1 METDGGLIVRILET
15 NKNINIHIEGEG
27 IDQII
32 NLIRDNLPDADIQS
46 EEGDEDI
53 VEWNSTD
60 LAKKISA
67 KKTPG
72 KLLQAYRLRE
82 GLTLVQLAEKIG
94 TKYPN
99 LSAMENDR
107 RTIGVATAKKLG
119 KILNVDFKKFIG

>member
-1 METDGGLIVRILET
+1 
-15 NKNINIHIEGEG
+15 
-27 IDQII
+27 
-32 NLIRDNLPDADIQS
+32 
-46 EEGDEDI
+46 
-53 VEWNSTD
+53 
-60 LAKKISA
+60 LAKEIRT

-107 RTIGVATAKKLG
+107 RTIGLAMAKKLG
-119 KILNVDFKKFIG
+119 QVLNVDFEKFIVE

>member
-1 METDGGLIVRILET
+1 MRILEK

-27 IDQII
+27 VDQII
-32 NLIRDNLPDADIQS
+32 DLIRDNIPEVDIKS
-46 EEGDEDI
+46 DEDDEEL

-60 LAKKISA
+60 LAKEIRT

-107 RTIGVATAKKLG
+107 RTIGLAMAKKLG
-119 KILNVDFKKFIG
+119 QVLNVDFEKFIVE

>member
-1 METDGGLIVRILET
+1 MRILE
-15 NKNINIHIEGEG
+15 NDRNINIHIEGEG
-27 IDQII
+27 INQVID
-32 NLIRDNLPDADIQS
+32 LIRGKMPEAVIQS
-46 EEGDEDI
+46 EEDDEEL
-53 VEWNSTD
+53 VEWTSTD
-60 LAKKISA
+60 LAKEIRT

-107 RTIGVATAKKLG
+107 RTIGLAMAKKIG
-119 KILNVDFKKFIG
+119 QVLNVDFKKFIVE